1 MQYWLPGSH
10 KAMFAFTT
18 QHVDIE
24 FPERTS
30 DCPEPKNFQ
39 KKFPQKNTS
48 QYPWLGE
55 EIRDDHALRIWRF
68 RGESAGRGSLMR
80 EKFVSWDCRENEA
93 SRVWQTSLIVN
104 YHGLFYCAAMQS
116 RKRNIYKLN
125 CLNRS
130 TNVWQ
135 KFPRKPIFLA
145 KPSRLRLPLTLADQL
160 LQTSFFL
167 SPFTKKKTQRMF
179 L

>member
-55 EIRDDHALRIWRF
+55 EIRDWPCLKDLT
-68 RGESAGRGSLMR
+68 
-80 EKFVSWDCRENEA
+80 VSWWIGRA
-93 SRVWQTSLIVN
+93 R
-104 YHGLFYCAAMQS
+104 
-116 RKRNIYKLN
+116 
-125 CLNRS
+125 
-130 TNVWQ
+130 
-135 KFPRKPIFLA
+135 FLDA
-145 KPSRLRLPLTLADQL
+145 GEICELRL
-160 LQTSFFL
+160 
-167 SPFTKKKTQRMF
+167 QRERG
-179 L
+179 

>member
-48 QYPWLGE
+48 QYPWQGE
-55 EIRDDHALRIWRF
+55 EIRDSLGLKRFCAFMVKQCTVLWCGRNLWVETVHSHLPCFAL
-68 RGESAGRGSLMR
+68 
-80 EKFVSWDCRENEA
+80 CRKTTPNKQRAAKPYKMAMNWVQITQKKQQQAQVYVIPFFSIFMHIFLSFNNYNEF
-93 SRVWQTSLIVN
+93 L
-104 YHGLFYCAAMQS
+104 MQS
-116 RKRNIYKLN
+116 H
-125 CLNRS
+125 
-130 TNVWQ
+130 
-135 KFPRKPIFLA
+135 
-145 KPSRLRLPLTLADQL
+145 
-160 LQTSFFL
+160 
-167 SPFTKKKTQRMF
+167 
-179 L
+179 